1 MSRIK
6 GKFVALVECDYDFE
20 KRPGMR
26 SIDEMQK
33 YMRDG
38 ILTEAIR
45 KLIDNASEFGKVV
58 KVTQLFGD
66 IYEVE
71 DSDDQ

>member
-6 GKFVALVECDYDFE
+6 GKFVVLLECDYDFE

-26 SIDEMQK
+26 SIEEMQK

-38 ILTEAIR
+38 TLTEAIR
-45 KLIDNASEFGKVV
+45 QSIDDASEFAKV
-58 KVTQLFGD
+58 KATQMYGD